1 MRCEAAP
8 RAAPEADITR
18 FLHVLLVIYFAEVGL
33 VLTVAPWTVYWDRNY
48 FVESLP
54 ILQAVLTSHVVR
66 GAVTGVGVLS
76 VGAAVVDLAAGL
88 SRVCSRP
95 AARAGG
101 SLWADAARHS

>member
-1 MRCEAAP
+1 MRCEASP
-8 RAAPEADITR
+8 RAAREDDITR

-66 GAVTGVGVLS
+66 GAVTGVGVLGA
-76 VGAAVVDLAAGL
+76 GAALVDVAAAVAGI
-88 SRVCSRP
+88 RSRP
-95 AARAGG
+95 SARASG

>member
-1 MRCEAAP
+1 ML
-8 RAAPEADITR
+8 I
-18 FLHVLLVIYFAEVGL
+18 
-33 VLTVAPWTVYWDRNY
+33 VAPWTVYWDRNY

-54 ILQAVLTSHVVR
+54 FLEAALTSHVVR

-76 VGAAVVDLAAGL
+76 AGAALVDVAAAAARIL
-88 SRVCSRP
+88 RRP

>member
-1 MRCEAAP
+1 MRREALP
-8 RAAPEADITR
+8 RATREADITR
-18 FLHVLLVIYFAEVGL
+18 FLQVLLVIYFAEVGL

-76 VGAAVVDLAAGL
+76 VGAAVVDVAAAV
-88 SRVCSRP
+88 SRVFSPP

-101 SLWADAARHS
+101 SLWADAARQP

>member
-1 MRCEAAP
+1 MRCGAAP
-8 RAAPEADITR
+8 QPVPEADITR
-18 FLHVLLVIYFAEVGL
+18 FLHVLLVLYFAEVGL
-33 VLTVAPWTVYWDRNY
+33 VLIVAPWTVYWDRNY

-76 VGAAVVDLAAGL
+76 VGAATVDLAAAMY
-88 SRVCSRP
+88 RFFSRP

>member
-1 MRCEAAP
+1 ML
-8 RAAPEADITR
+8 I
-18 FLHVLLVIYFAEVGL
+18 
-33 VLTVAPWTVYWDRNY
+33 VAPWTVYWDRNY

-54 ILQAVLTSHVVR
+54 ILEAALTSHVVR

-76 VGAAVVDLAAGL
+76 AGAALVDVAAAVARIL
-88 SRVCSRP
+88 RWP